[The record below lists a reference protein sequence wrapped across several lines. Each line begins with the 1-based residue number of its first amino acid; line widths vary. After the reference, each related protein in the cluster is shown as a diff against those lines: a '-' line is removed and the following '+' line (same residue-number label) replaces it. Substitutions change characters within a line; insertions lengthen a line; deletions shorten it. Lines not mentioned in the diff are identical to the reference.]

1 MLRTLSDYHRRIA
14 LGLDNIRRLCR
25 DDAPNLI
32 MLPRARA
39 ALGQV
44 SIERS
49 RFINQVVVPRL
60 LVGANYASA
69 RDMLALRNS
78 FAANRLVSDH
88 HVSRWTD
95 ETIGADWHGYRTA
108 AAAIWRMMEQ
118 QMVDEQAL
126 VSRHLKHVYL

>member
-1 MLRTLSDYHRRIA
+1 
-14 LGLDNIRRLCR
+14 
-25 DDAPNLI
+25 

-69 RDMLALRNS
+69 RDMVALQNS
-78 FAANRLVSDH
+78 FAANRLVSDQ
-88 HVSRWTD
+88 HVAKWTD
-95 ETIGADWHGYRTA
+95 VTIAADWRGYRTA
-108 AAAIWRMMEQ
+108 AATIWRMMEQ
-118 QMVDEQAL
+118 QMADEQTL
-126 VSRHLKHVYL
+126 VSRQLEHVYL